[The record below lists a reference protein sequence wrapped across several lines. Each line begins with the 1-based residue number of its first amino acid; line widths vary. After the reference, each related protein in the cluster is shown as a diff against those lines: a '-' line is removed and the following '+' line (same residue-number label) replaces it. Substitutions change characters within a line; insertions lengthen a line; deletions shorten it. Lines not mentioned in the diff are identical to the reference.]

1 MRQILSVVLTTCLLI
16 SCNNNGTG
24 PQYFDVQLT
33 ADDVGVTEAWLRLQI
48 APSVHHNALRL
59 TLDGSSV
66 LTAQYLGL
74 DTVVFV
80 NSLLPKHSY
89 TFKAYTLSDSVTNDS
104 SNAFTVA
111 TMDTTSHN
119 ITWQIDT
126 LGYGNAG
133 VLYDV
138 FIFSDTLVY
147 AVGEMYLADSTG
159 QFNTMPYGIA
169 KWDGKKWGLSRVYG
183 MGPEGGSYAS
193 DLVPEGVFVSSPN
206 DIWFASGGTFHWDG
220 QSNNATP
227 YWINPFP
234 GNPNPIWVQGQYA
247 TRLYATSVT
256 NLWTVGP
263 AGGLARFNG
272 LAWEKVESGT
282 TTDID
287 DIWGAKDPQNGT
299 TNILCVVSSKY
310 SIGDKRILSID
321 SSGSISSLPWTPPH
335 RINTVWFKTFKKI
348 FVGGGG
354 LYVGTDN
361 VWKEVLDLPP
371 YFSTRIRGTAIN
383 DVFVVGSFGLCGHFN
398 GMTWRNYP
406 EAALPEGEYE
416 GLSVNPH
423 MVIAVGFSG
432 GQAVVLRG
440 YRK

>member
-16 SCNNNGTG
+16 SCNNNGTS

-59 TLDGSSV
+59 TRDGSSQ
-66 LTAQYLGL
+66 LTVQYSGL
-74 DTVVFV
+74 DTVIFV

-89 TFKAYTLSDSVTNDS
+89 TFKAYTLADSVTGDS

-111 TMDTTSHN
+111 TLDTTSHD

-126 LGYGNAG
+126 IGDGASSSL
-133 VLYDV
+133 VDV
-138 FIFSDTLVY
+138 AIISDTNVW
-147 AVGEMYLADSTG
+147 AVGEIYLEDSTG
-159 QFNTMPYGIA
+159 NLNPNLYNLATCNGSTWLIRQAPYYFQGNA
-169 KWDGKKWGLSRVYG
+169 FYG
-183 MGPEGGSYAS
+183 QLRTVYAS
-193 DLVPEGVFVSSPN
+193 NAS
-206 DIWFASGGTFHWDG
+206 DIWLGSGNMIHWDG
-220 QSNNATP
+220 RSFNSVQLPPSVWGA
-227 YWINPFP
+227 YRINELW
-234 GNPNPIWVQGQYA
+234 GSGKKLYLVGDSGSIAQY
-247 TRLYATSVT
+247 
-256 NLWTVGP
+256 
-263 AGGLARFNG
+263 GGGTWQKL
-272 LAWEKVESGT
+272 ESGT

-287 DIWGAKDPQNGT
+287 DIWGALEPKSAMF
-299 TNILCVVSSKY
+299 NILCAVSSPY
-310 SIGDKRILSID
+310 STGDTKILSIGP
-321 SSGSISSLPWTPPH
+321 SGSISSLPWIPPH
-335 RINTVWFKTFKKI
+335 RINTVWFKTLKKI

-416 GLSVNPH
+416 GLSVSTH

-440 YRK
+440 YRR